1 MNKFLSTIKG
11 GLLGFFRFTKK
22 NQMSLQ
28 SAIFWI
34 VAILNIGS
42 DRFWYFAAAAI
53 VLVELKILL
62 LNYVNQMRTMA
73 NLKLEA
79 LRAKYNAQRL
89 EAIATLEVYMS
100 NAAGIGEHPQIIEEM
115 DKLVQQVADA
125 DDCLE
130 VINKVFSENVDENV
144 NS

>member
-1 MNKFLSTIKG
+1 
-11 GLLGFFRFTKK
+11 
-22 NQMSLQ
+22 
-28 SAIFWI
+28 
-34 VAILNIGS
+34 
-42 DRFWYFAAAAI
+42 
-53 VLVELKILL
+53 
-62 LNYVNQMRTMA
+62 MA

>member
-1 MNKFLSTIKG
+1 M
-11 GLLGFFRFTKK
+11 
-22 NQMSLQ
+22 Q
-28 SAIFWI
+28 
-34 VAILNIGS
+34 
-42 DRFWYFAAAAI
+42 
-53 VLVELKILL
+53 
-62 LNYVNQMRTMA
+62 TMA

-130 VINKVFSENVDENV
+130 VINNVFSEKVDENV

>member
-1 MNKFLSTIKG
+1 M
-11 GLLGFFRFTKK
+11 
-22 NQMSLQ
+22 Q
-28 SAIFWI
+28 
-34 VAILNIGS
+34 
-42 DRFWYFAAAAI
+42 
-53 VLVELKILL
+53 
-62 LNYVNQMRTMA
+62 TMA

-130 VINKVFSENVDENV
+130 VIKKVFSENVDENV

>member
-1 MNKFLSTIKG
+1 M
-11 GLLGFFRFTKK
+11 
-22 NQMSLQ
+22 Q
-28 SAIFWI
+28 A
-34 VAILNIGS
+34 
-42 DRFWYFAAAAI
+42 
-53 VLVELKILL
+53 
-62 LNYVNQMRTMA
+62 MA

-130 VINKVFSENVDENV
+130 VINNVFNEKVDENV

>member
-1 MNKFLSTIKG
+1 
-11 GLLGFFRFTKK
+11 
-22 NQMSLQ
+22 
-28 SAIFWI
+28 
-34 VAILNIGS
+34 
-42 DRFWYFAAAAI
+42 
-53 VLVELKILL
+53 
-62 LNYVNQMRTMA
+62 MA

-130 VINKVFSENVDENV
+130 VINSVFNEKVDENV

>member
-1 MNKFLSTIKG
+1 M
-11 GLLGFFRFTKK
+11 
-22 NQMSLQ
+22 Q
-28 SAIFWI
+28 
-34 VAILNIGS
+34 
-42 DRFWYFAAAAI
+42 
-53 VLVELKILL
+53 
-62 LNYVNQMRTMA
+62 TMA

-130 VINKVFSENVDENV
+130 VINSVFNEKVDENV